1 MILQDKVSSI
11 KGVGDK
17 RAKLL
22 KNLKIDTI
30 DDLLHLFP
38 RKYEDRRE
46 VITIM
51 EAQPGKDVLVHGRVI
66 SKRMGGNPYNKKTPL
81 KVTVQDESRLRIYI
95 LR

>member
-51 EAQPGKDVLVHGRVI
+51 EAQPGKDVLDMAELFQRGWAAIRI
-66 SKRMGGNPYNKKTPL
+66 IKKLLSKSLYRMSL
-81 KVTVQDESRLRIYI
+81 QIWR
-95 LR
+95 